1 MKQGW
6 ISVHRQLEDHWLW
19 EDKPYAKGQA
29 WIDLLMLANH
39 KDRKIPY
46 KGEIITCKSGDV
58 NRSILELSKRW
69 GWSRDKTRKF
79 LNLLESDGMVTVK
92 ATRHR
97 TTITIENY
105 EFYRYEPTTKRQQGN
120 QGCSK
125 DCGESSK
132 KHTTSNTTKTI
143 ENCKVSPDKPA
154 TKQQQNGNQPTTSR
168 QPADINNNVNNVNNI
183 IYNADPQLDKAIK
196 EFIKFRKEIKK
207 PMTDHAIEL
216 LTNKLNKLSSD
227 TSEQIEILNQSML
240 NGWQG
245 VFPLKESGKKP
256 KETTIDESKN
266 DLDDLF

>member
-29 WIDLLMLANH
+29 WVDLLMLANH
-39 KDRKIPY
+39 EDRKIPY

-69 GWSRDKTRKF
+69 GWGRDKTRKF
-79 LNLLESDGMVTVK
+79 LSLLESDGMVTVK
-92 ATRHR
+92 ASKHR

-105 EFYRYEPTTKRQQGN
+105 EFYRHKPTTKRQPSSN
-120 QGCSK
+120 QS
-125 DCGESSK
+125 
-132 KHTTSNTTKTI
+132 
-143 ENCKVSPDKPA
+143 A
-154 TKQQQNGNQPTTSR
+154 TNR
-168 QPADINNNVNNVNNI
+168 QPADINNNVNNENNI
-183 IYNADPQLDKAIK
+183 IYNADPQLDAAIK
-196 EFIKFRKEIKK
+196 EFIKFRRGMKK

-216 LTNKLNKLSSD
+216 LINKLNKLSSD

>member
-29 WIDLLMLANH
+29 WVDLLMLANH
-39 KDRKIPY
+39 EDNKFLLGNELMEVKAGSFVTSIS
-46 KGEIITCKSGDV
+46 KLCK
-58 NRSILELSKRW
+58 KW
-69 GWSRDKTRKF
+69 GWSNTKVIKF
-79 LNLLESDGMVTVK
+79 LDVLEAEKMIKRKSDTKKTV
-92 ATRHR
+92 
-97 TTITIENY
+97 ITIENY
-105 EFYRYEPTTKRQQGN
+105 SVYQESKTKKRRKNDAETMQ
-120 QGCSK
+120 
-125 DCGESSK
+125 
-132 KHTTSNTTKTI
+132 KHT
-143 ENCKVSPDKPA
+143 
-154 TKQQQNGNQPTTSR
+154 
-168 QPADINNNVNNVNNI
+168 NNNDNNENNI
-183 IYNADPQLDKAIK
+183 IYNADPQLNAAIK
-196 EFIKFRKEIKK
+196 EFIKFRRGMKK

-216 LTNKLNKLSSD
+216 LINKLNKLSSD

>member
-29 WIDLLMLANH
+29 WVDLLMLANH
-39 KDRKIPY
+39 EDNKFLLGNELMEVKAGSFVTSIS
-46 KGEIITCKSGDV
+46 KLCK
-58 NRSILELSKRW
+58 KW
-69 GWSRDKTRKF
+69 GWSNTKVIKF
-79 LNLLESDGMVTVK
+79 LDVLEAEKMIKRKSDTKKTV
-92 ATRHR
+92 
-97 TTITIENY
+97 ITIENY
-105 EFYRYEPTTKRQQGN
+105 SVYQESKTKKRRKNDAETMQ
-120 QGCSK
+120 
-125 DCGESSK
+125 
-132 KHTTSNTTKTI
+132 KHT
-143 ENCKVSPDKPA
+143 
-154 TKQQQNGNQPTTSR
+154 
-168 QPADINNNVNNVNNI
+168 NNNDNNENNI

-196 EFIKFRKEIKK
+196 EFIKFRREMKK

-216 LTNKLNKLSSD
+216 LINKLNKLSSD

-245 VFPLKESGKKP
+245 IFPLKESGKKP

>member
-29 WIDLLMLANH
+29 WVDLLMLANH
-39 KDRKIPY
+39 EDNKFLLGNELMEVKAGSFVTSIS
-46 KGEIITCKSGDV
+46 KLCK
-58 NRSILELSKRW
+58 KW
-69 GWSRDKTRKF
+69 GWSNTKVVKF
-79 LNLLESDGMVTVK
+79 LDVLEAEKMIKRKSDTKKTV
-92 ATRHR
+92 
-97 TTITIENY
+97 ITIENY
-105 EFYRYEPTTKRQQGN
+105 SVYQESKTKKRRKNDAETMQ
-120 QGCSK
+120 
-125 DCGESSK
+125 
-132 KHTTSNTTKTI
+132 KHT
-143 ENCKVSPDKPA
+143 
-154 TKQQQNGNQPTTSR
+154 
-168 QPADINNNVNNVNNI
+168 NNNDNNENNI

-196 EFIKFRKEIKK
+196 EFIKFRREMKK

-216 LTNKLNKLSSD
+216 LINKLNKLSSD

-245 VFPLKESGKKP
+245 IFPLKESGKKP

>member
-29 WIDLLMLANH
+29 WVDLLMLANH
-39 KDRKIPY
+39 EDNKFLLGNELMEVKAGSFVTSIS
-46 KGEIITCKSGDV
+46 KLCK
-58 NRSILELSKRW
+58 KW
-69 GWSRDKTRKF
+69 GWSNTKVIKF
-79 LNLLESDGMVTVK
+79 LDVLEAEKMIKRKSDTKKTV
-92 ATRHR
+92 
-97 TTITIENY
+97 ITIENY
-105 EFYRYEPTTKRQQGN
+105 SVYQESKTKKRHKNDAETMQ
-120 QGCSK
+120 
-125 DCGESSK
+125 
-132 KHTTSNTTKTI
+132 KHT
-143 ENCKVSPDKPA
+143 
-154 TKQQQNGNQPTTSR
+154 
-168 QPADINNNVNNVNNI
+168 NNNDNNENNI
-183 IYNADPQLDKAIK
+183 IYNADPQLDAAIK
-196 EFIKFRKEIKK
+196 EFIKFRKGMKK

-216 LTNKLNKLSSD
+216 LINKLNKLSSD

>member
-29 WIDLLMLANH
+29 WVDLLMLANH
-39 KDRKIPY
+39 EDNKFLLGNELMEVKAGSFVTSIS
-46 KGEIITCKSGDV
+46 KLCK
-58 NRSILELSKRW
+58 KW
-69 GWSRDKTRKF
+69 GWSNTKVVKF
-79 LNLLESDGMVTVK
+79 LDVLEAEKMIKRKSDTKKTV
-92 ATRHR
+92 
-97 TTITIENY
+97 ITIENY
-105 EFYRYEPTTKRQQGN
+105 SVYQESKTKKRRKNDAETMQ
-120 QGCSK
+120 
-125 DCGESSK
+125 
-132 KHTTSNTTKTI
+132 KHT
-143 ENCKVSPDKPA
+143 
-154 TKQQQNGNQPTTSR
+154 
-168 QPADINNNVNNVNNI
+168 NNNDNNENNI
-183 IYNADPQLDKAIK
+183 IYNADPQLDTAIK

-216 LTNKLNKLSSD
+216 LINKLNKLSSD

-245 VFPLKESGKKP
+245 IFPLKESGKKP